1 MTAFGLVLCP
11 RRFSFAVLETV
22 QIYCK
27 IVLTKSLIKLSYYGI
42 IIILKKKAL
51 QPFDIKAIVC

>member
-22 QIYCK
+22 QTYCK
-27 IVLTKSLIKLSYYGI
+27 IVLTKFLIKLSHYGI